1 MSESLNLTN
10 ATLKTVLTDAMVVR
24 AHVTDLNEA
33 PAGISQVN
41 GSSVLNLPPGAYKYG
56 IVETAITSNFAT
68 QKDIPH
74 TIQSNGY
81 GFYTRIS
88 YNNNWQ
94 PWVGY
99 VGVKLSS

>member
-1 MSESLNLTN
+1 MSESVSLTN

-41 GSSVLNLPPGAYKYG
+41 GSSVLNLPPGAYNYG
-56 IVETAITSNFAT
+56 IVETAITVNFAT
-68 QKDIPH
+68 QKYIPH
-74 TIQSNGY
+74 NVSASGY
-81 GFYTRIS
+81 GYYTRIR
-88 YNNNWQ
+88 YNTTWR

-99 VGVKLSS
+99 VGTVLSS